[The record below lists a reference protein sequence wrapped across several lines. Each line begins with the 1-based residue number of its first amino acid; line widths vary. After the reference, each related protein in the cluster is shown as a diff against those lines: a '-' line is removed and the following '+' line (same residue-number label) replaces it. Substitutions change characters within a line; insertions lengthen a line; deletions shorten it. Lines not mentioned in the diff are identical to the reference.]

1 MIGNILKKLVG
12 KSDKKPKEASK
23 GEKLA
28 ENLRKKSEEL
38 TEFLGDKMELVREEY
53 FSIREKTKNLRQT
66 NYNLGIKHL
75 ENGHVDEAIIRFKII
90 RRFWPDVIDAQYQIA
105 YCLVLKEKF
114 KEAKKV
120 LDELLNKNSDYDQK
134 AHDLLDHINSLEESK
149 NA

>member
-12 KSDKKPKEASK
+12 KSDKKLKEASK

-28 ENLRKKSEEL
+28 ENLRKKSEEF
-38 TEFLGDKMELVREEY
+38 TQFLGDKMESVREEY

-66 NYNLGIKHL
+66 NYDLGIKHL

-120 LDELLNKNSDYDQK
+120 LDELLNKNPDYDQK
-134 AHDLLDHINSLEESK
+134 AHDLLDHINSSEESK

>member
-12 KSDKKPKEASK
+12 KSDKKPKEKPKS
-23 GEKLA
+23 EKLA

-38 TEFLGDKMELVREEY
+38 TRFLGDKMELVQEEY

-66 NYNLGIKHL
+66 NYDLGMKHL
-75 ENGHVDEAIIRFKII
+75 ENGHIDEAIIRFKII
-90 RRFWPDVIDAQYQIA
+90 CKFWPDVVDAQYQLA

-120 LDELLNKNSDYDQK
+120 LDQLLSKNPDYNQK
-134 AHDLLDHINSLEESK
+134 AHDLLGQINSLEELT
-149 NA
+149 NV

>member
-12 KSDKKPKEASK
+12 KSDKKPKEESK
-23 GEKLA
+23 SEKLA

-38 TEFLGDKMELVREEY
+38 TQFLGDKMESVREEY

-66 NYNLGIKHL
+66 NYDLGMKHL

-90 RRFWPDVIDAQYQIA
+90 RKFWPDVVDAKYQLA

-114 KEAKKV
+114 KEAKEV
-120 LDELLNKNSDYDQK
+120 LDELLSKNPDYDQK
-134 AHDLLDHINSLEESK
+134 AHDLLDHINSLQEST

>member
-12 KSDKKPKEASK
+12 KSDKKPKEESK
-23 GEKLA
+23 SEKLA

-38 TEFLGDKMELVREEY
+38 TQFLGDKMESVREEY

-120 LDELLNKNSDYDQK
+120 LDELLNKNPDYDQK

>member
-12 KSDKKPKEASK
+12 KSDKKPKEEPKS
-23 GEKLA
+23 EKLA

-38 TEFLGDKMELVREEY
+38 TQFLGDKMESVREEY

-66 NYNLGIKHL
+66 NYDLGMKHL
-75 ENGHVDEAIIRFKII
+75 ENGHIDEAIIRFKII
-90 RRFWPDVIDAQYQIA
+90 RKFWPDVVDAQYQLA

-120 LDELLNKNSDYDQK
+120 LDELLSKNPDYDQK
-134 AHDLLDHINSLEESK
+134 AHDLLDHINSLEEST

>member
-12 KSDKKPKEASK
+12 KSDNKQKEEPKS
-23 GEKLA
+23 EKLA

-38 TEFLGDKMELVREEY
+38 TQFLGDKMESVREEY

-120 LDELLNKNSDYDQK
+120 LDELLNKNPDYDQK

>member
-12 KSDKKPKEASK
+12 KSDNKQKEEPKS
-23 GEKLA
+23 EKLA

-38 TEFLGDKMELVREEY
+38 TQFLGEKMESVREEY

-66 NYNLGIKHL
+66 NYDLGMKHL

-90 RRFWPDVIDAQYQIA
+90 RKFWPDVVDAQYQLA

-120 LDELLNKNSDYDQK
+120 LDELLSKNPDYDQK
-134 AHDLLDHINSLEESK
+134 AHDLLDHINSLKEST

>member
-120 LDELLNKNSDYDQK
+120 LDELLNKNPDYDQK

>member
-12 KSDKKPKEASK
+12 KSDKKLKEASK

-28 ENLRKKSEEL
+28 ENLRKKSEEF
-38 TEFLGDKMELVREEY
+38 TQFLGDKMESVREEY

-66 NYNLGIKHL
+66 NYDLGIKHL

-120 LDELLNKNSDYDQK
+120 LDELLNKNPDYDQK
-134 AHDLLDHINSLEESK
+134 AHDLLDHINSMEESK

>member
-12 KSDKKPKEASK
+12 KSDKKPKEKPKS
-23 GEKLA
+23 EKLA

-38 TEFLGDKMELVREEY
+38 TRFLGDKMELVQEEY

-66 NYNLGIKHL
+66 NYDLGMKHL
-75 ENGHVDEAIIRFKII
+75 ENGHIDEAIIRFKII
-90 RRFWPDVIDAQYQIA
+90 RKFWPDVVDAQYQLA

-120 LDELLNKNSDYDQK
+120 LDQLLSKNPDYNQK
-134 AHDLLDHINSLEESK
+134 AHDLLGQINSLEELT
-149 NA
+149 NV

>member
-23 GEKLA
+23 VEKLA

-120 LDELLNKNSDYDQK
+120 LDELLNKNPDYDQK

>member
-1 MIGNILKKLVG
+1 MIGNILKKLLG
-12 KSDKKPKEASK
+12 KSDSKPKEEPK
-23 GEKLA
+23 GEKLT

-38 TEFLGDKMELVREEY
+38 TQFLGEKMESVREEY

-66 NYNLGIKHL
+66 NYDLGMKHL

-90 RRFWPDVIDAQYQIA
+90 RKFWPDVVDAQYQLA

-120 LDELLNKNSDYDQK
+120 LDELLNKNPDYDQK
-134 AHDLLDHINSLEESK
+134 AHDLLDRINSLEESK
-149 NA
+149 NV

>member
-12 KSDKKPKEASK
+12 KSDKKPKEESK
-23 GEKLA
+23 SEKLA

-38 TEFLGDKMELVREEY
+38 TQFLGDKMESVLEEY

-66 NYNLGIKHL
+66 TYDLGMKHL

-90 RRFWPDVIDAQYQIA
+90 RKFWPDVVDAKYQLA

-114 KEAKKV
+114 KEAKEV
-120 LDELLNKNSDYDQK
+120 LDELLSKNPDYDQK
-134 AHDLLDHINSLEESK
+134 AHDLLDHINSLQEST